1 MTPSIAVVGCGN
13 PVRQDDG
20 IGSEVIGRLKQGSPD
35 PRVKLLDAGTDGVSV
50 MFAARGCSTLIVVD
64 AARVGIEHGAI
75 YEVPGSELEREYR
88 PTMNLHDFRWND
100 ALHAGRKMY
109 GKDFPADVTVLL
121 VEAAELGFGV
131 GLSPPVVDAVPRVVN
146 RIEALIAER
155 LAGESADDRPG
166 AVVRLH
172 RGGLYLSRQDCA
184 RYFGGIDA
192 VILLRRDGDLLVLP
206 VRHAAAGGYLLK
218 VRNGD
223 SDRVVQAPEFFRQ
236 NGIPDEDDFESVA
249 RWDTDQG
256 GLVAEQIFPGV
267 K

>member
-1 MTPSIAVVGCGN
+1 MSASIAVVGCGN
-13 PVRQDDG
+13 PIRQDDG
-20 IGSEVIGRLKQGSPD
+20 VGSEVIGRLRQGSTD

-100 ALHAGRKMY
+100 ALHAGRRMY
-109 GKDFPADVTVLL
+109 GKDFPGDVTVLL
-121 VEAAELGFGV
+121 VEAADLGFGV
-131 GLSPPVVDAVPRVVN
+131 GLSTPVAGAVPKVVN
-146 RIEALIAER
+146 RIEALIAAR
-155 LAGESADDRPG
+155 LAEESGDRPG

-218 VRNGD
+218 VRSGEG
-223 SDRVVQAPEFFRQ
+223 DRVVQAPEFFRQ
-236 NGIPDEDDFESVA
+236 NGIADEDDIELVA
-249 RWDTDQG
+249 QWDPDQA
-256 GLVAEQIFPGV
+256 GLVAKRVFSA